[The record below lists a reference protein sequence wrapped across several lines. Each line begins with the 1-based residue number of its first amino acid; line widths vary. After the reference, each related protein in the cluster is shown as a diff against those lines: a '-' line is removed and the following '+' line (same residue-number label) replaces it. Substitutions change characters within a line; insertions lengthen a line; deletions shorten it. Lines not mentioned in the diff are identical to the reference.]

1 MGIGGEHNFNEV
13 ISLMELT
20 YSKYYIIH
28 VKGKRKFGVGMV
40 VPGGRM
46 WSNVTHSNTRPFT
59 SLALLAEAGV
69 ISRTKD
75 ANFLW

>member
-40 VPGGRM
+40 VPGGR
-46 WSNVTHSNTRPFT
+46 
-59 SLALLAEAGV
+59 
-69 ISRTKD
+69 I
-75 ANFLW
+75 